1 MRKFCV
7 LLAGLLLMSCV
18 GLSGC
23 EKAEVKLPDIKYYI
37 YSYPMWTGETSYYL
51 TGSTPEEVAEEYDDR
66 TLVREYVCKDHSYPD
81 FSPECVG
88 SVFLFW
94 DTYWFLYD
102 VETGEETPVSL
113 NEDREKTR
121 TYVLIGDTEP
131 RAVAIFHRENKLW
144 GFFSIGAAR
153 MISDYEY
160 LDVHHKEMIDG
171 KIAVL
176 TEDGA
181 FLLDPLT
188 GELCGEADP
197 ALFEE

>member
-1 MRKFCV
+1 
-7 LLAGLLLMSCV
+7 
-18 GLSGC
+18 
-23 EKAEVKLPDIKYYI
+23 
-37 YSYPMWTGETSYYL
+37 MWTGETDYHL
-51 TGSTPEEVAEEYDDR
+51 TGSAPEEIAEEYDDR
-66 TLVREYVCKDHSYPD
+66 TLVRVYECKEHSYPD
-81 FSPECVG
+81 IAFESVG

-102 VETGEETPVSL
+102 VETGEETPVNL

-144 GFFSIGAAR
+144 GFFSIGADR

-160 LDVHHKEMIDG
+160 LDMYHEEMIDG

-188 GELCGEADP
+188 GELCGGADP
-197 ALFEE
+197 TLFEE

>member
-1 MRKFCV
+1 MRKFCI
-7 LLAGLLLMSCV
+7 LLAGLLLTSCF

-23 EKAEVKLPDIKYYI
+23 DKAIEKSLNFKYYI
-37 YSYPMWTGETSYYL
+37 YSYPLWTGETSYHL
-51 TGSTPEEVAEEYDDR
+51 TSSTPEEMAEEYDDR
-66 TLVREYVCKDHSYPD
+66 TLVREYECKGNSYPD

-88 SVFLFW
+88 SVFLVW

-102 VETGEETPVSL
+102 VETDEETPVSL

-144 GFFSIGAAR
+144 GFFSIGADR

-160 LDVHHKEMIDG
+160 LDMYHEEMIDG

-181 FLLDPLT
+181 YLLDPLT
-188 GELCGEADP
+188 GELCGDADP
-197 ALFEE
+197 ALFKE